1 MSTPGLR
8 LIQPRSATETAPED
22 RRRLGRILVD
32 QGEISASDLMQG
44 LAQQRGYEAPIGEIL
59 VAEGLATETAVLGA
73 VSEQR
78 GVRLTDLDTDP
89 PDPFLYDSID
99 VGFCLRHR
107 IIPWMKLGNTLLIAT
122 SRPDQFQTLR
132 RHLPQRWADALPV
145 LAEEHQIIAHIERLH
160 GGTLAP
166 MAEARVTPLESCRTW
181 TRKLSLQRLALL
193 GLAIGLIAGAVKAPA
208 QTVVWLSIWA
218 LATLFIA
225 ATLKTCAL
233 AAQGFRRSPDGTAPD
248 LEGVKLPRISVL
260 VPLLR
265 ETEIA
270 NALVRRLSR
279 LTYPKALLDVVLVLE
294 ESDQQTQAT
303 LARTDLPPWMRVV
316 EVPETNGL
324 TTKPRAMNYA
334 LDFCKGDIIGVWDA
348 EDAPAPDQL
357 ERVAHHFANADDDVA
372 CLQGVLDYYNPKA
385 NWLARCFTIE
395 YAMWWRILLP
405 GIAKMGLVIPLGGT
419 TLFFKRPVLESL
431 GRWDA
436 HNVTEDADLGVR
448 LARHGHRTE
457 LISTVTHEEANCRP
471 WRWIRQRS
479 RWLKGYMITYMVHM
493 RRPVLL
499 WRQLG
504 TWKFL
509 GLQAFFVTTLS
520 QFVFAPVIWSFLVI
534 PFGISHPAVDYL
546 GPDLALIIA
555 AALFSIEAINLTSG
569 LIATSGREHRHLMKW
584 VPTMML
590 YFPLAAFASYK
601 ALYELIAKPFYWDK
615 TQHGVT

>member
-1 MSTPGLR
+1 
-8 LIQPRSATETAPED
+8 
-22 RRRLGRILVD
+22 
-32 QGEISASDLMQG
+32 
-44 LAQQRGYEAPIGEIL
+44 
-59 VAEGLATETAVLGA
+59 
-73 VSEQR
+73 
-78 GVRLTDLDTDP
+78 
-89 PDPFLYDSID
+89 
-99 VGFCLRHR
+99 
-107 IIPWMKLGNTLLIAT
+107 
-122 SRPDQFQTLR
+122 
-132 RHLPQRWADALPV
+132 
-145 LAEEHQIIAHIERLH
+145 
-160 GGTLAP
+160 
-166 MAEARVTPLESCRTW
+166 
-181 TRKLSLQRLALL
+181 
-193 GLAIGLIAGAVKAPA
+193 
-208 QTVVWLSIWA
+208 
-218 LATLFIA
+218 
-225 ATLKTCAL
+225 
-233 AAQGFRRSPDGTAPD
+233 
-248 LEGVKLPRISVL
+248 
-260 VPLLR
+260 
-265 ETEIA
+265 
-270 NALVRRLSR
+270 
-279 LTYPKALLDVVLVLE
+279 
-294 ESDQQTQAT
+294 
-303 LARTDLPPWMRVV
+303 
-316 EVPETNGL
+316 
-324 TTKPRAMNYA
+324 
-334 LDFCKGDIIGVWDA
+334 
-348 EDAPAPDQL
+348 
-357 ERVAHHFANADDDVA
+357 
-372 CLQGVLDYYNPKA
+372 
-385 NWLARCFTIE
+385 
-395 YAMWWRILLP
+395 LLP

-534 PFGISHPAVDYL
+534 PFGIAHPAVDYL

-601 ALYELIAKPFYWDK
+601 ALYELIA
-615 TQHGVT
+615 